1 MNGYLAIFKIRM
13 KTLLQYR
20 AAALAGIITQIFW
33 GLIQVMIVRA
43 FYAGSHSAEPIS
55 LGQTITFIWI
65 GQALLQL
72 LPWNVDKDIEA
83 QIRSGN
89 VAYELLRPFYLYG
102 LWYARAF
109 AMRSIPTLLRCFPVF
124 LLSRC
129 FFGLMAPVSW
139 EASLLFSFSTLLALL
154 LSSAMTTLV
163 IISLF
168 WTVSGEGIQRLL
180 PHITVLFSGM
190 IVPLPLFPTWMQP
203 FLDVQPF
210 RAVMDI
216 PCRLYT
222 GVIPASEGIYYLA
235 FQIAW
240 LLFFILLGQGLIK
253 KAVRQFVIQ
262 GG

>member
-1 MNGYLAIFKIRM
+1 MNGYAAILKIRM

-20 AAALAGIITQIFW
+20 AAALAGITTQLFW
-33 GLIQVMIVRA
+33 GLIQVMILRA
-43 FYAGSHSAEPIS
+43 FYLGSSAAEPIS
-55 LGQTITFIWI
+55 LSQTITFIWI

-72 LPWNVDKDIEA
+72 LPWNIDKEIEA
-83 QIRSGN
+83 QVRSGN
-89 VAYELLRPFYLYG
+89 VAYELLRPLHLYG
-102 LWYARAF
+102 LWYARSF
-109 AMRSIPTLLRCFPVF
+109 AMRSIPTLLRCLPIF
-124 LLSRC
+124 LLGGW
-129 FFGLMAPVSW
+129 FFGLMAPISW
-139 EASLLFSFSTLLALL
+139 QAGVLFGFSTLLALL

-163 IISLF
+163 IVSLF
-168 WTVSGEGIQRLL
+168 WTISGEGIQRLL

-203 FLDVQPF
+203 FLNVQPF

-222 GVIPASEGIYYLA
+222 GVIPSSEGLYYLL
-235 FQIAW
+235 FQLAWILFFMIIGQW
-240 LLFFILLGQGLIK
+240 LLK